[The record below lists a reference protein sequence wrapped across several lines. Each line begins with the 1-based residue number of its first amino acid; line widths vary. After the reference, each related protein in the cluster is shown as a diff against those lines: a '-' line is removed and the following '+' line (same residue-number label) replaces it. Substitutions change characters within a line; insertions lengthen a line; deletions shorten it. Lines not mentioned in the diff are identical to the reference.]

1 MQTIDEITNYLKSNL
16 TEKRFAHTM
25 GVAETAKSLAAM
37 WGADSSLAFLAGLV
51 HDCAKELPY
60 DVTVEKLTDNG
71 YIFDGTEKE
80 FSMLLH
86 APCGAVTARELF
98 DIEDIDVLNAV
109 RYHTVGR
116 PGMTLLEKII
126 YVADFIEP
134 TRSFKEAEVLR
145 KLAFEDLDRAVLCE
159 ADMVIKWNI
168 DLGRSVHPDTVITR
182 NYYLNLTKE
191 GTKNET

>member
-1 MQTIDEITNYLKSNL
+1 MQTIDEITNYLKNNL

-25 GVAETAKSLAAM
+25 GVAETAQSLAEV
-37 WGADSSLAFLAGLV
+37 WGADSSRAFLAGLV
-51 HDCAKELPY
+51 HDCAKELLL
-60 DVTVEKLTDNG
+60 DEAIKKLTENG
-71 YIFDGTEKE
+71 YSFDGTERE

-86 APCGAVTARELF
+86 APCGAVLAKEIF
-98 DIEDIDVLNAV
+98 DIEDADVLNAV
-109 RYHTVGR
+109 KYHTVGR

-145 KLAFEDLDRAVLCE
+145 KTAFEDLDRAVLNE

-168 DLGRSVHPDTVITR
+168 DRGKSIHPDTVITR
-182 NYYLNLTKE
+182 NYYLKLTKE
-191 GTKNET
+191 GTKK

>member
-1 MQTIDEITNYLKSNL
+1 MQTNDEIIKYLKSNL

-25 GVAETAKSLAAM
+25 GVAETAKSLAVM

-60 DVTVEKLTDNG
+60 SVTIEKLRQNG
-71 YIFDGTEKE
+71 YTFDGSERE

-86 APCGAVTARELF
+86 APCGAVVAKELF
-98 DIEDIDVLNAV
+98 GVENSAVLNAV

-116 PGMTLLEKII
+116 PDMSLLEKII

-134 TRSFKEAEVLR
+134 TRSFAEAEILR
-145 KLAFEDLDRAVLCE
+145 ELAYSDLDKAVLCE

-168 DLGRSVHPDTVITR
+168 DRGKAIHPDTVVTR
-182 NYYLNLTKE
+182 NYYLTKE